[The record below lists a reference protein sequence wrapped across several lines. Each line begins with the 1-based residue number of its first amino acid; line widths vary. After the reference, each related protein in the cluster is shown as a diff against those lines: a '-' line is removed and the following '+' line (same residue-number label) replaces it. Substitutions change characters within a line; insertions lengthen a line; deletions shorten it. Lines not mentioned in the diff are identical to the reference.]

1 MKKLSLII
9 FLFFLNIAFSQENI
23 DLNSIIE
30 NRGYIFSELPLNYS
44 MDGNIYETLRN
55 GIPFEENNL
64 TTIEN
69 DSVLK
74 NDFPEEINFNNLH
87 VWSKEELQSKYLV
100 NNSISFLNFK
110 KVNKTLHLTNP
121 EEIRV
126 LKKEIKTFN
135 NRFDDWSKFPIH
147 ITRPYFSYSKTYAII
162 VIQFGNDGRQSI
174 LLKKINGVFQFYTYI
189 ENVVS

>member
-9 FLFFLNIAFSQENI
+9 FLFFLNIAFTQENI
-23 DLNSIIE
+23 DLNSILE

-121 EEIRV
+121 EE
-126 LKKEIKTFN
+126 
-135 NRFDDWSKFPIH
+135 
-147 ITRPYFSYSKTYAII
+147 
-162 VIQFGNDGRQSI
+162 
-174 LLKKINGVFQFYTYI
+174 
-189 ENVVS
+189 